1 MYRILLVDD
10 EPIFL
15 EFMKTIAEW
24 ERYDCRIEGV
34 AEDGVSALSLIQEIK
49 PDIVF
54 IDISMPRMD
63 GLEVCRWVKNQA
75 LPSKLVIMTGHDEF
89 SFAYQAIKLGID
101 DFLLK
106 PFSKEELEK
115 CLQKMIESIQNQS
128 SPTDAAADRENT
140 FHQMTDGSTK
150 YEIMSQMIDEYL
162 NKNYSNAGLTLST
175 LSADL
180 NFDSSYLRRVYK
192 LTRGITITQKLE
204 MLRIEEAKRL
214 LKSGRYLGQEIS
226 SLIGFSD
233 QYYFSK
239 RFKQLTGKTP
249 SEYKASDNKPG

>member
-15 EFMKTIAEW
+15 EFMKTVAAW
-24 ERYDCRIEGV
+24 ERYDCQIVGM
-34 AEDGVSALSLIQEIK
+34 AEDGVATQSMIREAK

-63 GLEVCRWVKNQA
+63 GLEVCRWVRDQS
-75 LPSKLVIMTGHDEF
+75 LPIRLVIMTGHDEF

-106 PFSKEELEK
+106 PFSKEELET
-115 CLQKMIESIQNQS
+115 CLSKVIHAIVAQLDPASDQ
-128 SPTDAAADRENT
+128 TDRQNT
-140 FHQMTDGSTK
+140 FVTMTDGSTK

-162 NKNYSNAGLTLST
+162 SKNYKSTGFTLST
-175 LSADL
+175 LSKDL
-180 NFDSSYLRRVYK
+180 CFDSSYLRRVYK

-204 MLRIEEAKRL
+204 TLRIEEAKRL
-214 LKSGRYLGQEIS
+214 LKSGRYQGQEIS

-239 RFKQLTGKTP
+239 RFKQLTGITP
-249 SEYKASDNKPG
+249 SEYKTKYMK